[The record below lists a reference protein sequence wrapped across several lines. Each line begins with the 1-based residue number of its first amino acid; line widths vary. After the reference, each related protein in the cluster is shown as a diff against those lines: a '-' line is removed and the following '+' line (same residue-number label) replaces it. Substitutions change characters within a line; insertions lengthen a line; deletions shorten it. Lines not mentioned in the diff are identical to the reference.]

1 MSDAQWT
8 KCFITRSSS
17 SKIHPVE
24 DFPRHISSSFFQEL
38 EKKCQI
44 NGIPVN
50 SPPRS
55 SAAIAVSTTNIIKQ
69 EPSSLSSS
77 LNNPHHATTNPMF
90 STFDQ
95 FPTLDSLPAF
105 DIVDEDSIDRTHPN
119 GNINPNQ
126 VDPLASLAHDPFLS
140 STSFGFDNEMDIG
153 GGFA

>member
-1 MSDAQWT
+1 
-8 KCFITRSSS
+8 
-17 SKIHPVE
+17 
-24 DFPRHISSSFFQEL
+24 
-38 EKKCQI
+38 
-44 NGIPVN
+44 
-50 SPPRS
+50 
-55 SAAIAVSTTNIIKQ
+55 
-69 EPSSLSSS
+69 
-77 LNNPHHATTNPMF
+77 MF